1 MNEYTFKIGDKVR
14 CIRNDG
20 LNKKLLEGMI
30 GTVVDVD
37 SYSVGI
43 DFDSEIEGHAC
54 AGMARM
60 GHGWYLPDNYV
71 EYIGV
76 CKEYNKVLIT
86 IEGKTTIATLMKGRL
101 VLGTAKA
108 KCSPDDRFDPLVGA
122 QVAIQRLAKQFDSK
136 LVVNAG
142 MFSDNIEVIN

>member
-1 MNEYTFKIGDKVR
+1 MAEFKIGDKVR

-20 LNKKLLEGMI
+20 LNKKGLEGLI

-43 DFDSEIEGHAC
+43 DFDSEIDGHSC

-60 GHGWYLPDNYV
+60 GHGWYLPDTYV
-71 EYIGV
+71 EYVGR
-76 CKEYNKVLIT
+76 CNEYNKVIIT
-86 IEGKTTIATLMKGRL
+86 IEDKVTTATLMKGRL

-108 KCSPDDRFDPLVGA
+108 RCSPDDRFDPLVGA
-122 QVAIQRLAKQFDSK
+122 QIAIQRLARQFGSK
-136 LVVNAG
+136 LVVNGG
-142 MFSDNIEVIN
+142 MFDDNIEVIN